1 MSECDGTRED
11 LVRDLEV
18 RAQWRVKRAAQ
29 HPDDVR
35 ETRSAEAL
43 EQAARDVAALP
54 DEDPR
59 LIRLAEFYAA
69 ASDAA
74 IARYLDAQNR
84 IMSKHGYE
92 SEDATTEGLLAAL
105 VEAAEKAEGEP
116 G

>member
-1 MSECDGTRED
+1 VSECDGTRED

-35 ETRSAEAL
+35 DARSAEAL
-43 EQAARDVAALP
+43 GRAARDVAALP
-54 DEDPR
+54 DEDPG
-59 LIRLAEFYAA
+59 LLRLAEFYAA